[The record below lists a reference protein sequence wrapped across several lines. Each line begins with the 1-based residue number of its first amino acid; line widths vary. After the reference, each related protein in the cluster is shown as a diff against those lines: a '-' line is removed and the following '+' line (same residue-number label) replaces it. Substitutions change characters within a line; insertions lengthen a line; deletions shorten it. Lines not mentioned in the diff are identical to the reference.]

1 MFIKL
6 EISAFNINTFRIY
19 FLLCLVQEKKD
30 DMLEYTKNALN
41 LDVTSR

>member
-6 EISAFNINTFRIY
+6 AEISAFNINSFPIY

-30 DMLEYTKNALN
+30 DIYAGIHEKCFE
-41 LDVTSR
+41 S